1 MKTYKQRLVE
11 LLQEADKKVQE
22 YILENDHMDW
32 IPKLNEL
39 SEVRA
44 DYLLANGVIVPPFD
58 IGTRVYAVIT
68 NMPLVRANVYECEVV
83 WYALGKDG
91 IRPTVEIKSDNII
104 NGANL
109 GLYLEDIFASREEA
123 EQALVT
129 DNNVGSKKEEGSR
142 G

>member
-1 MKTYKQRLVE
+1 VE
-11 LLQEADKKVQE
+11 LLSDADLNYYFATEKDEAP
-22 YILENDHMDW
+22 ENSY
-32 IPKLNEL
+32 EFF
-39 SEVRA
+39 A
-44 DYLLANGVIVPPFD
+44 DFLLANGVIVPPFE

-68 NMPLVRANVYECEVV
+68 NMPFVRADVYECEVV

-109 GLYLEDIFASREEA
+109 GLYLEDLFASREEA

-129 DNNVGSKKEEGSR
+129 DNNVGSKKEEGVADVD
-142 G
+142 